1 MKLGIEQE
9 SMAIIHILISSILIF
24 NRPLAHHGNAANLT
38 KQKKFSLLGIDIY
51 SHVMF

>member
-9 SMAIIHILISSILIF
+9 SMAIIDILISSILTF
-24 NRPLAHHGNAANLT
+24 NRPLAHHGNAAKLT
-38 KQKKFSLLGIDIY
+38 KQKKVSLLGIETY